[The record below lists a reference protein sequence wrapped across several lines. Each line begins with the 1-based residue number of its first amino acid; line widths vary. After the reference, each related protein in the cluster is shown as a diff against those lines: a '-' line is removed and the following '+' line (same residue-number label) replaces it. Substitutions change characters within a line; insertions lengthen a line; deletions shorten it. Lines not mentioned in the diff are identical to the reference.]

1 MRSLPQTQEVRIFV
15 RNTAQRNSAPKVR
28 RLALV
33 CVLLA
38 AGAWTLSCGGGG
50 AGSVT
55 PPPPPPPSIQVVV
68 TPNAGTVLLGETLA
82 FSASVSNS
90 ADTSVIWS
98 VNGITGG
105 SPQAGTISADGV
117 YTAPADLPQAGMVQ
131 VTATSHADS
140 SKFATANVAISSDI
154 TVAISPGAVSVE
166 LGAAQAFRASV
177 SSNGKPDPAI
187 RWNLSGSSCPG
198 SCGSVDVNGNYT
210 APQILPGNASVT
222 LTATSAADPS
232 KQNSA
237 NVLITSDFSM
247 QLSAPATVQ
256 PGVTAGLVATMTL
269 VPGSNPSSTL
279 SWSLSGTGCSG
290 SACGILTVTTTQSAG
305 GITIADTANYTAP
318 VTAPQPNTVTV
329 SVTPQA
335 DPTKKAQANITIAQ
349 GAGLSISPPT
359 ATLAGNHRITLTAS
373 LNGAANNGLA
383 WSVNGVSGG
392 NATLGQIC
400 IVGSSPC
407 QIFASG
413 TATQADYL
421 APGAIP
427 ATNPVSVTVATVGNP
442 NLSASAQITVINHVL
457 VSVQPNNVTLPPLGV
472 QGFTASVLGTDN
484 QNVVWQIQGTAC
496 TSSGLCGSIT
506 PAGVYTAP
514 AVAPAP
520 DALTVVAISQDDTSQ
535 SGSASVTIST
545 GPNILSLHPAS
556 VYAGGTDGFTV
567 SVDGSGFVPSQP
579 GPSSALE
586 IGGTARVTTCDT
598 ANSCSAPVSS
608 TDVALAGNLN
618 VQILNPDNS
627 KSNVVNLVI
636 LTPGSGEEIVTLTS
650 SSPAATGKDI
660 VVVEPTSAGLDTS
673 DANLDLEVAAIGLF
687 TTSTNTC
694 SLAGNPIPLV
704 RPSSGTAAADI
715 CLFSQAGFD
724 TSMSYT
730 ISGSG
735 DVAVIAKQPAGLG
748 IIHLTLQIPAGAAP
762 GARTLF
768 IQNANLDRT
777 AASGA
782 LEIR

>member
-1 MRSLPQTQEVRIFV
+1 MRRF
-15 RNTAQRNSAPKVR
+15 A
-28 RLALV
+28 LA

-38 AGAWTLSCGGGG
+38 MGAWTLSCGGGG

-55 PPPPPPPSIQVVV
+55 PPSSPPPSIQVIV
-68 TPNAGTVLLGETLA
+68 TPNSGTVLLGETLA
-82 FSASVSNS
+82 FTASVSNS
-90 ADTSVIWS
+90 TDTTVIWS

-117 YTAPADLPQAGMVQ
+117 YTAPADLPQGGTVQ
-131 VTATSHADS
+131 VIATSHADS
-140 SKFATANVAISSDI
+140 SKFASVSVTVFSDI
-154 TVAISPGAVSVE
+154 SVSISPGTASVE
-166 LGAAQAFRASV
+166 LGAAQAFHASI

-187 RWNLSGSSCPG
+187 RWSLSGSSCPN
-198 SCGSVDVNGNYT
+198 SCGSVDANGNYT

-222 LTATSAADPS
+222 LTATSAADPA

-256 PGVTAGLVATMTL
+256 PGVTAALVATMTP
-269 VPGSNPSSTL
+269 VPGSNPSSSL

-305 GITIADTANYTAP
+305 GNSLADTANYTAP
-318 VTAPQPNTVTV
+318 AAAPQPDTVTV
-329 SVTPQA
+329 TVTPQA
-335 DPTKKAQANITIAQ
+335 DPTKKAQANITIVQ
-349 GAGLSISPPT
+349 GAGLSISPAT
-359 ATLAGNHRITLTAS
+359 ATLAGNQRITLTAS

-400 IVGSSPC
+400 VVGSNPC
-407 QIFASG
+407 QSLTSG
-413 TATQADYL
+413 DATQADYL

-427 ATNPVSVTVATVGNP
+427 APNPVSVTVISASNP
-442 NLSASAQITVINHVL
+442 SLTASAQITVINHVL
-457 VSVQPNNVTLPPLGV
+457 VSVLPSTVNLPPLGV

-484 QNVVWQIQGTAC
+484 QNVVWQIQGTGC

-506 PAGVYTAP
+506 PAGTYTAP
-514 AVAPAP
+514 AAAPTP

-535 SGSASVTIST
+535 SGSANVTISS

-556 VYAGGTDGFTV
+556 VYAGGADGFTV
-567 SVDGSGFVPSQP
+567 SVDGSDFAPSQP
-579 GPSSALE
+579 GPGSVLQ

-608 TDVALAGNLN
+608 TDVALAGNLS
-618 VQILNPDNS
+618 VQIVNPDAS
-627 KSNVVNLVI
+627 KSNVVDLVI
-636 LTPGSGEEIVTLTS
+636 VTPGNGEDVVTLTS
-650 SSPAATGKDI
+650 SSPAATGNDI
-660 VVVEPTSAGLDTS
+660 TVVEPTTAGLDTT
-673 DANLDLEVAAIGLF
+673 DGNLDLEVAAIGLF

-694 SLAGNPIPLV
+694 TLAGNPIPLV
-704 RPSSGTAAADI
+704 RPSSGTVAADI
-715 CLFSQAGFD
+715 CLSSEAGFD

-730 ISGSG
+730 VSGSG

-748 IIHLTLQIPAGAAP
+748 IIHLTLQVPASATA

>member
-1 MRSLPQTQEVRIFV
+1 
-15 RNTAQRNSAPKVR
+15 
-28 RLALV
+28 
-33 CVLLA
+33 
-38 AGAWTLSCGGGG
+38 
-50 AGSVT
+50 
-55 PPPPPPPSIQVVV
+55 V
-68 TPNAGTVLLGETLA
+68 TPNPGKVLLGETLA

-90 ADTSVIWS
+90 TDTSVIWS
-98 VNGITGG
+98 VSGITGG

-117 YTAPADLPQAGMVQ
+117 YMAPADLPPGGMVQ

-140 SKFATANVAISSDI
+140 SKSASVNVTVSSDI
-154 TVAISPGAVSVE
+154 TVAISPGTASVE

-187 RWNLSGSSCPG
+187 RWGLSGSSCPG
-198 SCGSVDVNGNYT
+198 SCGSVDANGNYT

-232 KQNSA
+232 RQNSA
-237 NVLITSDFSM
+237 SVLITSGFSL

-256 PGVTAGLVATMTL
+256 PGVTAALVATMTP
-269 VPGSNPSSTL
+269 VPGSNPSSSL

-305 GITIADTANYTAP
+305 GNAIADTANYTAP
-318 VTAPQPNTVTV
+318 LIPPQPDTVTV

-335 DPTKKAQANITIAQ
+335 DPAKKTQANITIAQ
-349 GAGLSISPPT
+349 GAGLGISPPT

-373 LNGAANNGLA
+373 LNGVANHGLA

-400 IVGSSPC
+400 VVGSSPC
-407 QIFASG
+407 QILASG

-427 ATNPVSVTVATVGNP
+427 ATNPVSVAVTSVGNP
-442 NLSASAQITVINHVL
+442 SLSASAQVTVINHVL
-457 VSVQPNNVTLPPLGV
+457 VSVQPNNATLPPLGV

-484 QNVVWQIQGTAC
+484 QNVVWQIQGTGC
-496 TSSGLCGSIT
+496 TSGGLCGSIT
-506 PAGVYTAP
+506 PAGAYTAP
-514 AVAPAP
+514 AAAPTP

-535 SGSASVTIST
+535 SGSANVSISS
-545 GPNILSLHPAS
+545 GANILSLHPAS
-556 VYAGGTDGFTV
+556 VYAGGADGFTLR
-567 SVDGSGFVPSQP
+567 VDGSGFAPSQP
-579 GPSSALE
+579 GPGSVLQ

-598 ANSCSAPVSS
+598 ANSCLAPVSS
-608 TDVALAGNLN
+608 PDVALAGNLT
-618 VQILNPDNS
+618 VQILNPDTS
-627 KSNVVNLVI
+627 KSNVVDLAIV
-636 LTPGSGEEIVTLTS
+636 TPGSGEDIVTLTS
-650 SSPAATGKDI
+650 GSPTATGKDI
-660 VVVEPTSAGLDTS
+660 TVVEPTSAGLDS
-673 DANLDLEVAAIGLF
+673 SAANLDLEVAAIGMF

-694 SLAGNPIPLV
+694 TLAGNPIPLV
-704 RPSSGTAAADI
+704 RPSTGTAAADI

-730 ISGSG
+730 VSGSG

-748 IIHLTLQIPAGAAP
+748 IIHLTLQIPASAAP

>member
-1 MRSLPQTQEVRIFV
+1 V
-15 RNTAQRNSAPKVR
+15 RNTTQKKLSLAVR
-28 RLALV
+28 RLALA

-38 AGAWTLSCGGGG
+38 MGAWTLSCGGGG

-68 TPNAGTVLLGETLA
+68 TPNPGTVLLGETLG
-82 FSASVSNS
+82 FTASVSNS
-90 ADTSVIWS
+90 TDATVIWS

-117 YTAPADLPQAGMVQ
+117 YMAPADLPQGGTVQ

-140 SKFATANVAISSDI
+140 SKFASVPVTVSSDI
-154 TVAISPGAVSVE
+154 IVSISPGTASVE
-166 LGAAQAFRASV
+166 LGAAQAFRAAI
-177 SSNGKPDPAI
+177 SSNGKPDPAL
-187 RWNLSGSSCPG
+187 RWSLSGSSCPG
-198 SCGSVDVNGNYT
+198 SCGSVDANGNYT

-256 PGVTAGLVATMTL
+256 PGVTAALVATMTP

-279 SWSLSGTGCSG
+279 SWSLSGAGCSG

-305 GITIADTANYTAP
+305 GNAIADTANYTAP
-318 VTAPQPNTVTV
+318 LTAPQPDTVTV

-335 DPTKKAQANITIAQ
+335 DPAKKAQTSITIAQ

-359 ATLAGNHRITLTAS
+359 ATLAGNHRITLAAS
-373 LNGAANNGLA
+373 LNGVANNGLA
-383 WSVNGVSGG
+383 WSVNSVSGG
-392 NATLGQIC
+392 NAALGQIC
-400 IVGSSPC
+400 VVSSNPC
-407 QIFASG
+407 QILASG
-413 TATQADYL
+413 SATQADYL

-427 ATNPVSVTVATVGNP
+427 GTNPVSVTVAPAGNP
-442 NLSASAQITVINHVL
+442 SLSASAQITVINHVL
-457 VSVQPNNVTLPPLGV
+457 VSVQPNTVTLPPLGV
-472 QGFTASVLGTDN
+472 QGFTASVLGTGN
-484 QNVVWQIQGTAC
+484 QNVVWQIQGTGC
-496 TSSGLCGSIT
+496 TSSSLCGSIT
-506 PAGVYTAP
+506 PAGAYTAP
-514 AVAPAP
+514 AVAPTP
-520 DALTVVAISQDDTSQ
+520 DALTVVAISQDDSAQ
-535 SGSASVTIST
+535 SGSANVSISG
-545 GPNILSLHPAS
+545 GPDILSLHPAS
-556 VYAGGTDGFTV
+556 VYAGSTNGFTV
-567 SVDGSGFVPSQP
+567 RADGSGFVPSQP
-579 GPSSALE
+579 GPGSVLQ
-586 IGGTARVTTCDT
+586 IGGTARVTTCDS
-598 ANSCSAPVSS
+598 ANSCTAPVGS
-608 TDVALAGNLN
+608 TDVALAGNLS
-618 VQILNPDNS
+618 VQIVNPDSS
-627 KSNVVNLVI
+627 KSNVVDLVVVG
-636 LTPGSGEEIVTLTS
+636 PASGEEVVGLTS

-660 VVVEPTSAGLDTS
+660 VVVEPTSAGLDTP

-694 SLAGNPIPLV
+694 TLAGNPIPLL
-704 RPSSGTAAADI
+704 RPSSGTIAADI

-730 ISGSG
+730 VSGAG
-735 DVAVIAKQPAGLG
+735 DVAVIAKQPGGLG
-748 IIHLTLQIPAGAAP
+748 IIHLTLQIPSSAAP

-777 AASGA
+777 TASGA